1 MGAAFFIIEDN
12 LADIELLSEACRE
25 VGFAVDWT
33 TASDGVAALDTL
45 EKIPAGSEPQL
56 ILLDLNLPKLKGAE
70 VLVRLKAMPRLEHVP
85 VVILTSSSSP
95 VDRNR
100 CMMADAFL
108 AKSATWNEFL
118 DLARDLQQFAKTG
131 VIARS
136 QNSGT

>member
-12 LADIELLSEACRE
+12 LADVELLAEACRE

-33 TASDGVAALDTL
+33 TASDGVSGL
-45 EKIPAGSEPQL
+45 EKLEQLPPGAEPQL

-70 VLVRLKAMPRLEHVP
+70 VLVRLKELPRLTHVP

-95 VDRNR
+95 ADRAR
-100 CMMADAFL
+100 CVMADAFY

-118 DLARDLQQFAKTG
+118 DLARDLQQFARTG

-136 QNSGT
+136 QRGA